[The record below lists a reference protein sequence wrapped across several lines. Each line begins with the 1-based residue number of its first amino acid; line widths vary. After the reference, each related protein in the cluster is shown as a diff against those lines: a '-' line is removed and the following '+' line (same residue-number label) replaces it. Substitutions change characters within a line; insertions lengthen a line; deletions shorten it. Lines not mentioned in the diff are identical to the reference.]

1 MTEQVQTLASDESLQ
16 DLVLVR
22 QQHHDE
28 SGRSAALEQIAAM
41 LALCGDW
48 LTPLAVSLRV
58 ENREPDDYYFADD
71 AHPPPRQFWLLR
83 RRVWDERLSLRSY
96 WHNPEERLVDAVG
109 SAELMAFAEEALA
122 QPPSESALRAAMPEL
137 AVTAVSIALPEG
149 MDLEPRYNGRPV
161 HPVSIQEGQRR
172 AVLGPTAGAAASMP
186 VRLNVTDQYGTSRIA
201 LELCWDFW
209 TKHPAGIAQL
219 RSALE
224 RVFARGR
231 CWQLEREETP

>member
-1 MTEQVQTLASDESLQ
+1 MTARVTTLASDESIQ
-16 DLVLVR
+16 DFVFIR
-22 QQHHDE
+22 KQEHGE
-28 SGRSAALEQIAAM
+28 SGSSAALEQLTAM
-41 LALCGDW
+41 LEFCGDW

-71 AHPPPRQFWLLR
+71 AHPPLRQFWLLR

-96 WHNPEERLVDAVG
+96 WRSPEERLVDVVG
-109 SAELMAFAEEALA
+109 PAELLAFVEEALA
-122 QPPSESALRAAMPEL
+122 QPPSEEALKVALPEL

-149 MDLEPRYNGRPV
+149 LDLEPLYNGRPV
-161 HPVSIQEGQRR
+161 HPASIQEGRR
-172 AVLGPTAGAAASMP
+172 RSVLGPTSGAAAGMP
-186 VRLNVTDQYGTSRIA
+186 VRLNVTDQYGASRIA

-224 RVFARGR
+224 RVSARGR
-231 CWQLEREETP
+231 GWQLERGAVP